1 MPAPVLD
8 RFGDWS
14 ELRDRK
20 LAARLNA
27 VADELQVTASALKWR
42 LVALDR
48 LKPAVA
54 RTVSDAALRNNGHRE
69 AVAGT
74 PPLLFS
80 GPFMEVIARAV
91 NEGRVSA
98 RRAAGLVDLTIDEL
112 AELFAAHGVEPP
124 FDL

>member
-1 MPAPVLD
+1 M
-8 RFGDWS
+8 
-14 ELRDRK
+14 
-20 LAARLNA
+20 
-27 VADELQVTASALKWR
+27 TASALKWR

-54 RTVSDAALRNNGHRE
+54 RSVSDAALRNNGHSKP
-69 AVAGT
+69 VIT
-74 PPLLFS
+74 PSLLFS
-80 GPFMEVIARAV
+80 KPFMEVIARAV

-98 RRAAGLVDLTIDEL
+98 RRAAGLVDLTIDAL

>member
-1 MPAPVLD
+1 MS
-8 RFGDWS
+8 S
-14 ELRDRK
+14 ERK

-54 RTVSDAALRNNGHRE
+54 RTVSDAALRNNGHA
-69 AVAGT
+69 AVAGYAAV
-74 PPLLFS
+74 LFS
-80 GPFMEVIARAV
+80 KPFMEVIALAV
-91 NEGRVSA
+91 DEGRVSA
-98 RRAAGLVDLTIDEL
+98 RRAAGLLDLTIDDL

>member
-1 MPAPVLD
+1 MPVPVLD
-8 RFGDWS
+8 RFGNWS
-14 ELRDRK
+14 DLRDRK
-20 LAARLNA
+20 LAARLNS

-48 LKPAVA
+48 VKPAVA
-54 RTVSDAALRNNGHRE
+54 RTVSDAALRNNGRRTP
-69 AVAGT
+69 VAGT

-80 GPFMEVIARAV
+80 KPFMEVIALAV
-91 NEGRVSA
+91 DEGRVSA
-98 RRAAGLVDLTIDEL
+98 RRAAGLVDLTIDDL